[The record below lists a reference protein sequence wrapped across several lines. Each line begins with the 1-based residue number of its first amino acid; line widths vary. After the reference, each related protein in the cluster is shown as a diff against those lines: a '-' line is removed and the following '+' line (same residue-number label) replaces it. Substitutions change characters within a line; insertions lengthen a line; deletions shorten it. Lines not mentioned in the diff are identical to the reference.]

1 MRRAF
6 LATQNICR
14 STASRRRRPPPRLY
28 HHPFVSITVTMTSL
42 NTLPKA
48 FFSSNLVTSTNTT
61 PPATVV
67 RTGGCACGTVRYTLT
82 NDPMIVHC
90 CHCTDCQRLTGC
102 AFVLNAWT
110 EEHQLTITQG
120 EEHLR
125 TAQLVGGS
133 GRPHRVTF
141 CERCSTSLYS
151 QYRPPL
157 SIFVRVGTLDDPQSM
172 SPDVHIFT
180 RSKPAWLD
188 LSSVSV
194 PGFAGYYESMVEV
207 WKPASLERFAKLKQ
221 EAKRRQTQ
229 EQTESSE
236 GLSRL

>member
-14 STASRRRRPPPRLY
+14 STASRRRPPPPRLY
-28 HHPFVSITVTMTSL
+28 HHPFVSITVTMKSL

-48 FFSSNLVTSTNTT
+48 FFSSNHVAGTNAT

-90 CHCTDCQRLTGC
+90 CHCTDCQRLTGS

-141 CERCSTSLYS
+141 CGRCSTSLSTDHRS
-151 QYRPPL
+151 QSL
-157 SIFVRVGTLDDPQSM
+157 S
-172 SPDVHIFT
+172 
-180 RSKPAWLD
+180 
-188 LSSVSV
+188 
-194 PGFAGYYESMVEV
+194 E
-207 WKPASLERFAKLKQ
+207 
-221 EAKRRQTQ
+221 
-229 EQTESSE
+229 
-236 GLSRL
+236 